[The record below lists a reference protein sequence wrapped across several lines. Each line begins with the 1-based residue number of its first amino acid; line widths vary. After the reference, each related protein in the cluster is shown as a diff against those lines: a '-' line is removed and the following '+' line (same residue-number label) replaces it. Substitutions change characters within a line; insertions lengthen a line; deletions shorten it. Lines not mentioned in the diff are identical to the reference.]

1 MANTNILDAS
11 LAKSWSAIALRGLIA
26 LLFGVIVFT
35 WPSLT
40 LLALVLLFGS
50 YALVDGI
57 FAIIA
62 AIQAGRQRRRGWPML
77 LEGIIGIAVGTL
89 TFFWPG
95 ITALT
100 LLYFIAAWAIVTGI
114 FEIVAAIE
122 LRKEIESEWLLALGG
137 IASVL
142 FGLLLVVFPGTGALA
157 IVWLIGAY
165 SLLFGILLLALA
177 FRLYRL
183 HSARPREAPAK
194 TTATP

>member
-62 AIQAGRQRRRGWPML
+62 AIQAGRQRRRWWPML

-100 LLYFIAAWAIVTGI
+100 LLYFIA
-114 FEIVAAIE
+114 
-122 LRKEIESEWLLALGG
+122 
-137 IASVL
+137 
-142 FGLLLVVFPGTGALA
+142 
-157 IVWLIGAY
+157 
-165 SLLFGILLLALA
+165 
-177 FRLYRL
+177 
-183 HSARPREAPAK
+183 
-194 TTATP
+194 